1 MNAQHSTADVFE
13 VVLGTC
19 MFLWDGSAPDTS
31 PDRALPRIPLG
42 LSIFF
47 AGSSAP
53 PNPCQGSVPDP
64 VLFEYCKKKVFFW
77 LQPYKLTHNWRKFK
91 LFTSIDSRV
100 TEGNGIKSFLA
111 FGPPS
116 HTLCK
121 CERKT

>member
-1 MNAQHSTADVFE
+1 MNFMFFVVLMSEKSIILVVNAKHSTMDVFE

-64 VLFEYCKKKVFFW
+64 VLFEYCKKKSFFGFS
-77 LQPYKLTHNWRKFK
+77 LI
-91 LFTSIDSRV
+91 S
-100 TEGNGIKSFLA
+100 
-111 FGPPS
+111 
-116 HTLCK
+116 
-121 CERKT
+121 